1 MSDEEKK
8 DTPTPAPEAAQTP
21 PSDGNDQPAA
31 PAEKPQFK
39 VTRSPFTAKPGGAA
53 DGPVKLPT
61 PPKPVAAPKPPSPMG
76 TPKPPSPVAPTA
88 PVGAPKPPSGA
99 PAAPVARPKPAKPVP
114 KARPGK
120 PAEPL
125 ESEAAPVSVL
135 GLSLDAVCAVVAV
148 VFAALIF
155 VGMKG

>member
-1 MSDEEKK
+1 MSDEQNK
-8 DTPTPAPEAAQTP
+8 DTPPPAPKAAPKP

-39 VTRSPFTAKPGGAA
+39 VTRSPFTPKVGAPGN
-53 DGPVKLPT
+53 GPVKLPT
-61 PPKPVAAPKPPSPMG
+61 PPKPVGEAPKPASPEAPAAAPKPPSPVAVG
-76 TPKPPSPVAPTA
+76 IPKPTA
-88 PVGAPKPPSGA
+88 PTP
-99 PAAPVARPKPAKPVP
+99 RPKPAKPVP

-125 ESEAAPVSVL
+125 ESTESASVSAL
-135 GLSLDAVCAVVAV
+135 GLSIDAVCAVVAV